1 MNKTGIVSKIVLYSL
16 LTFNALFAIFM
27 AAVLFFIF
35 NNLIVFRLVYLILF
49 LVAISINLIY
59 AVYSVITLIR
69 NKKIK

>member
-49 LVAISINLIY
+49 LVAIAINLIY